1 MLEANFSPETSRG
14 ASVTGA
20 VQYDSGQRLRLRGL
34 PTPQELA
41 VEDELLSGD
50 SVSVQ
55 VQFAYRGDS
64 QS

>member
-50 SVSVQ
+50 SVSV
-55 VQFAYRGDS
+55 
-64 QS
+64 